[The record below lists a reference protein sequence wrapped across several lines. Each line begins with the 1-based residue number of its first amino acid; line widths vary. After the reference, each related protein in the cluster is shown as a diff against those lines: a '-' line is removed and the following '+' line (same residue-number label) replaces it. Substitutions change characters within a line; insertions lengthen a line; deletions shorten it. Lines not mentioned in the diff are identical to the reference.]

1 MNSITTDNQYDFLL
15 KIGFSLNEAKVYIT
29 LLQNKALNGYE
40 IAKFSGVSR
49 SLVYDVIDRLL
60 NKGFIIKSDGTINYY
75 VALDYDKAIEK
86 IDSENRKN
94 LIIAEEKLKALSK
107 KDKDNEFIFNIK
119 GFDKFIE
126 KAKEVISLAKKEI
139 SISIWKQE
147 FELIKD
153 DIFKAIG
160 KGVKVYIFSFEDIEL
175 KGARI
180 FSYKVKDAT
189 NLFPYRRTTIIID
202 SNDTLI
208 GENSGEQS
216 ISVYTKNAA
225 LVSLATDE
233 IVLNIFWYKLI
244 KKNQLLEKCSTSAG
258 FLQVIDRLRRE
269 MDITPNMTK
278 NFMVFD
284 FQYGGN
290 KNGRSKNWKIKS

>member
-60 NKGFIIKSDGTINYY
+60 NKGFIIKSEGTINYY

-126 KAKEVISLAKKEI
+126 KAKELISLAKKEI

-153 DIFKAIG
+153 DIFKAIE
-160 KGVKVYIFSFEDIEL
+160 KGVKVYVFSFEDIEL
-175 KGARI
+175 KRARI

-189 NLFPYRRTTIIID
+189 NLFQYRRTTIIID
-202 SNDTLI
+202 NNDTLI

-290 KNGRSKNWKIKS
+290 KNGRSKN